1 VPDDGRHADDLRRR
15 TRDRVFFRFGSMA
28 TLRPYREAH
37 M

>member
-1 VPDDGRHADDLRRR
+1 MTAGMLTICAGEHEIVCFSD
-15 TRDRVFFRFGSMA
+15 FGSMA